1 MQQSFRTGLA
11 FCIQAWKAARRAPQ
25 WQCFR
30 PSIFGILAGI
40 VITLLALIPIGLVD
54 ALLRKSIPGIL
65 LLGFLCTL
73 LLCAQ
78 FAIGELST
86 LVTAYLFHRRFVQ
99 TEGESQKVWGL
110 LRRVGL
116 NWLIFVAISP
126 IIAVQRWQRRRR
138 AAGAKP
144 EQAWLEATYLVM
156 PLMVIEK
163 LNLKDSLRRA
173 AQLVNEHT
181 LFGKDSIIGVYTIN
195 RLVYA
200 VLGIIAVV
208 IGLVVAWLLHG
219 VTGACL
225 AIFLVSLF
233 SLAAIFLAGFTRATY
248 RTCLYGGA
256 QLNEAALQGK
266 SSGEAWAREIL
277 ADAINPAV
285 H

>member
-1 MQQSFRTGLA
+1 MQSFRTGLA
-11 FCIQAWKAARRAPQ
+11 FCRQAWRTARRAPD
-25 WQCFR
+25 CFR
-30 PSIFGILAGI
+30 PSIFGILAGV

-54 ALLRKSIPGIL
+54 TFLRKSIPGIL

-86 LVTAYLFHRRFVQ
+86 LATAYLFHRHFVQ
-99 TEGESQKVWGL
+99 TEGESQKLWGL
-110 LRRVGL
+110 LGRAGL
-116 NWLIFVAISP
+116 DWLILVTVSP
-126 IIAVQRWQRRRR
+126 ITTVQRWQRRRR
-138 AAGAKP
+138 VAGAKP

-163 LNLKDSLRRA
+163 LNLKDSLRRV

-181 LFGKDSIIGVYTIN
+181 LFGKDSIIGVSTIN
-195 RLVYA
+195 WLVYA
-200 VLGIIAVV
+200 GLGIIAAV

-225 AIFLVSLF
+225 AIVIFSLF
-233 SLAAIFLAGFTRATY
+233 SLAAIFMAGFTRATY
-248 RTCLYGGA
+248 HTCLYGGA
-256 QLNEAALQGK
+256 HLNEAALKGK
-266 SSGEAWAREIL
+266 SSEEAWARKIL
-277 ADAINPAV
+277 AAAINPAV